1 MRVYKKHESSNFTY
15 PDEMKCILD
24 YLDEHGTLFVSGA
37 TIEKLYYE
45 FSEDK
50 YSASWICVNDDVL
63 KEFAKFKKEKQ
74 MEHMLKYL
82 GELDCEA
89 DLASIV

>member
-15 PDEMKCILD
+15 PDEMKRILD
-24 YLDEHGTLFVSGA
+24 YLNEHGTLFVSGA

-63 KEFAKFKKEKQ
+63 EEFANWFE
-74 MEHMLKYL
+74 EYN
-82 GELDCEA
+82 
-89 DLASIV
+89 I